1 MCSSSSS
8 IPELE
13 RNLPSPYSA
22 DEEPPLSLW
31 RPKTSD
37 DSDDEDTWAPVA
49 PGEKTS
55 DHNRFKVLPF
65 EFSPRGKITPK
76 LRIKGRP
83 DPRFDDSAVRLLSPK
98 VINRLGQ
105 ELGWLILFFGNIIF
119 FVKLHRNMP
128 SKNRTG

>member
-1 MCSSSSS
+1 MFLFFPFSSSSS

-13 RNLPSPYSA
+13 RNLPDCRYNS
-22 DEEPPLSLW
+22 DEEPPLTLW

-37 DSDDEDTWAPVA
+37 DSDDDENTWAITEP
-49 PGEKTS
+49 TS
-55 DHNRFKVLPF
+55 DGRFKVLPF

-83 DPRFDDSAVRLLSPK
+83 DPRFDDSTVRLLSPK

-105 ELGWLILFFGNIIF
+105 ELGWFIYLFFVF
-119 FVKLHRNMP
+119 
-128 SKNRTG
+128 